1 MGESI
6 KRRQLKK
13 RFLPESERATRAYP
27 ETGDGASIFIKKTR
41 SLNRSGL
48 SSFKMRNPVDV
59 FAPVFQLAHGSVFT
73 LPS

>member
-27 ETGDGASIFIKKTR
+27 ETGAGASVFIKKPA
-41 SLNRSGL
+41 LKRSGRFL
-48 SSFKMRNPVDV
+48 FQMRNPVNV

>member
-27 ETGDGASIFIKKTR
+27 ETGAGASVFIKNPPLK
-41 SLNRSGL
+41 RSGRFFYL
-48 SSFKMRNPVDV
+48 RCVIR
-59 FAPVFQLAHGSVFT
+59 
-73 LPS
+73 